1 MFEQLRQRYE
11 FLLQQWRSG
20 TLDQPGFLQAVNQLR
35 GEDSQGRW
43 WQINPQTGGW
53 LLWDGN
59 RWGEA
64 DPLESAASA
73 TATARLPGSAAEAGR
88 IRISTLQSLRH
99 HSQRWWDAVSVG
111 GGAAAGYLWF
121 TYSSVRGF
129 STPIPSLILA
139 LLPVGLLMLV
149 PAKMRREVGT
159 GIRALRG
166 AGLIWLPDRQR
177 QRVAG
182 ALRVGWPLLM
192 LVTLLLWLFGDH
204 RPGQAEQPDGW
215 TPLLMV
221 GIPVLLA
228 LFRPPID
235 RCLLPLQPLRLRIR
249 PLTRAGIALALP
261 MALAFLLNGFGLN
274 QYALVHWNIALGTLG
289 SYVIL
294 HNPKTTTPT
303 GNNSPAQRSRVE
315 TLILL
320 LIVLGSAW
328 LFPSPVWADDCLADP
343 FNLND
348 CLRTFGTAPI
358 LSGAASS
365 LSSILVNGGDLVQV
379 LLPPEETIGMP
390 PAAPA
395 PDDDLSNRLKGL
407 ENDLQR
413 EREYKSFLAANRAGL
428 VSAGRDTTEMDR
440 QLSNS
445 IRRERELSDQISRA
459 GGDTSYQA
467 MHRDTIAV
475 NPDFLDVN
483 RHAADQAQRDA
494 LAAEVQRIRQVGLR
508 TDLPVYGPGGINDAA
523 QRLMA
528 DIREGRPIDPQRIQ
542 SLRQVVADRISGRT
556 MSEEAAAASR
566 VGLTESASQAAEATA
581 RELVTGVN
589 SDGHVSLV
597 ALGTR
602 MLAAGLTG
610 GGSEA
615 AYIAGSVRYTI
626 NDAASRGA
634 DDRTIFQAAATN
646 AVAQTA
652 LTLGPLAIAR
662 VGGAWFPGASA
673 GISDMIRAGGSRAT
687 SAAATVKTAVQ
698 GAVEGTPLGKALD
711 GMGRGVNA
719 IGERLGLQ
727 AAPISPP
734 PLTPELQA
742 TRQAVSGVLASE
754 SKTAQEIGRL
764 YSGGGMKQLSELQ
777 AAGQLS
783 KEEAKALNS
792 RLTSI
797 VKNKIHTSVP
807 GAVER
812 FEQQSLA
819 QTNGIPVRIEKTILA
834 DSGSTARLGGNPK
847 ALTDHD
853 LTHITRFNPED
864 LQKAASQTGKSIEQ
878 LEAELHSTFTRSLE
892 SEIDA
897 SLKAADVGLAEGAK
911 DARLSIYSGL
921 GNKAGQLDSYP
932 QGYTESRQLMGQA
945 SEYSNFRRVPTSPS
959 ENATPIMTS
968 DSRNVGGQWAVDQHS
983 LNTSG
988 GLPRDPGRFSPA
1000 EFKDFSLQQIKA
1012 LEPKPGGDPIS
1023 AKTAA
1028 KAMGREL
1035 DLVQR
1040 VKTLSNSPLSDHNR
1054 SLSNARVRAN
1064 PNPPVDSRLADIA
1077 SQISKNPDRTDAIL
1091 AANNMSEEQ
1100 FVAATKATIENV
1112 DKTLFF

>member
-1 MFEQLRQRYE
+1 MVEQLRQHYE
-11 FLLQQWRSG
+11 SLLEQFRSG
-20 TLDQPGFLQAVNQLR
+20 TLNQSEFLRAVWQMR

-53 LLWDGN
+53 LLWDGS
-59 RWGEA
+59 RWREA
-64 DPLESAASA
+64 DPLDDRGGASA
-73 TATARLPGSAAEAGR
+73 TSRTPGSTVEAHR
-88 IRISTLQSLRH
+88 MRLATLQSLRH
-99 HSQRWWDAVSVG
+99 RSQRWWDALSVG

-129 STPIPSLILA
+129 NTPIPSLILA
-139 LLPVGLLMLV
+139 LLPVGLLLLV
-149 PAKMRREVGT
+149 PGNVRRVVAS
-159 GIRALRG
+159 GIRALSA
-166 AGLIWLPDRQR
+166 AGLSWLPERQR
-177 QRVAG
+177 QRLTG
-182 ALRVGWPLLM
+182 ALRLGWPLLM
-192 LVTLLLWLFGDH
+192 LVVLLLWLFGDH
-204 RPGQAEQPDGW
+204 RPGQAEKADGW

-235 RCLLPLQPLRLRIR
+235 RCLAPLQPLRRRIR
-249 PLTRAGIALALP
+249 PLTRAGISLALP

-289 SYVIL
+289 SYIVL
-294 HNPKTTTPT
+294 HDPKTTAPT
-303 GNNSPAQRSRVE
+303 GNSPPGQRSRAEALV
-315 TLILL
+315 LL
-320 LIVLGSAW
+320 LIILGSAW
-328 LFPSPVWADDCLADP
+328 FFPQPAWADDCLADP

-379 LLPPEETIGMP
+379 LLPPEEP
-390 PAAPA
+390 VAAPA
-395 PDDDLSNRLKGL
+395 AKPPPGDDMSNPLTGLQEDLKRV
-407 ENDLQR
+407 
-413 EREYKSFLAANRAGL
+413 REYKSSLEANRAGL
-428 VSAGRDTTEMDR
+428 IRAGQSTRDIDQ
-440 QLSNS
+440 QLSDYN
-445 IRRERELSDQISRA
+445 RRERELADQISRA
-459 GGDTSYQA
+459 GGDASYQA
-467 MHRDTIAV
+467 KQRDTIAV

-483 RHAADQAQRDA
+483 RRAAEQAQRGA
-494 LAAEVQRIRQVGLR
+494 LAAEVQRIRQVALR

-528 DIREGRPIDPQRIQ
+528 DIREGRPIDPQRLQ
-542 SLRQVVADRISGRT
+542 SLRQVVTDRISGRT
-556 MSEEAAAASR
+556 MSEAAAAASR
-566 VGLTESASQAAEATA
+566 VSLSQSAGEAAQATA
-581 RELVTGVN
+581 RELVTGVD
-589 SDGHVSLV
+589 SDGRLSLV
-597 ALGTR
+597 ALGSR

-615 AYIAGSVRYTI
+615 VYIAGSVRYTI

-634 DDRTIFQAAATN
+634 DDRTIFQAAATT
-646 AVAQTA
+646 AATQTA

-662 VGGAWFPGASA
+662 AGGAWFPAAST
-673 GISDMIRAGGSRAT
+673 GIGDMIRAGGSRAG
-687 SAAATVKTAVQ
+687 SAASTLKTAVQ

-711 GMGRGVNA
+711 GMGRGLNA
-719 IGERLGLQ
+719 IGERVGLQ
-727 AAPISPP
+727 TAPITPP

-742 TRQAVSGVLASE
+742 TRQAVSGVLTSE
-754 SKTAQEIGRL
+754 SKAAEDIGRL
-764 YSGGGMKQLSELQ
+764 YSGGGMKNLGELQ

-783 KEEAKALNS
+783 KQEARELNS

-797 VKNKIHTSVP
+797 VKDKIHTSVP
-807 GAVER
+807 GAVQR
-812 FEQQSLA
+812 FGNQSLA

-864 LQKAASQTGKSIEQ
+864 LQKAAAQSGKSVQQ
-878 LEAELHSTFTRSLE
+878 LEAELHTTFTQSLE
-892 SEIDA
+892 AEIDA

-921 GNKAGQLDSYP
+921 GKKAGQIDSYP

-945 SEYSNFRRVPTSPS
+945 REYSNFRRVPTSPS
-959 ENATPIMTS
+959 ENATTIMTS

-988 GLPRDPGRFSPA
+988 SLPRDPGRFSPS
-1000 EFKDFSLQQIKA
+1000 EFKDFSVQQIKA
-1012 LEPKPGGDPIS
+1012 LEPKAGGDPIT

-1040 VKTLSNSPLSDHNR
+1040 VKTLSNSPLSDHSR

-1064 PNPPVDSRLADIA
+1064 PNPPLDSRIADMA
-1077 SQISKNPDRTDAIL
+1077 SQISRNPDRADAIL

-1100 FVAATKATIENV
+1100 FIAATKATIENV
-1112 DKTLFF
+1112 DKSLFF